1 MKKLQHK
8 IAVITGGG
16 SGIGFAAATLF
27 KSEGARVIINA
38 RNEERRRA
46 ILKEFPDDFDSVI
59 KADISLLADI
69 EEFYHQIHQNFG
81 KIDVLFLN
89 AGVGKLL
96 PMDLIDEAIFDE
108 TISVNFKGVFFG
120 IQKALP
126 YLQDGASIIITS
138 SVTNVMADPL
148 TTVYA
153 GTKAAVSSLTKTVSM
168 ALRERNIRVNTLSPG
183 PVDTPIFGKA
193 GVPADQLAT
202 LKEMLKEKIPI
213 GRIGESSE
221 LAKAALFLASD
232 DSSYMTGSEMV
243 VDGGYS
249 L

>member
-1 MKKLQHK
+1 MKKLDNK
-8 IAVITGGG
+8 VAVITGGG
-16 SGIGFAAATLF
+16 SGIGLAAATLF
-27 KSEGARVIINA
+27 KSEGAKVAINA
-38 RNEERRRA
+38 RNEERLRNLKDQFSNEFDRVIRA
-46 ILKEFPDDFDSVI
+46 DVSKVQ
-59 KADISLLADI
+59 DI
-69 EEFYHQIHQNFG
+69 EQFYLEIYKEFG

-89 AGVGKLL
+89 AGVGKLM
-96 PMDLIDEAIFDE
+96 PMDLIDENIFDE
-108 TISVNFKGVFFG
+108 TINVNFKGVFFG

-126 YLQDGASIIITS
+126 YLNDGASVIITS
-138 SVTNVMADPL
+138 SVTHVMADPL

-153 GTKAAVSSLTKTVSM
+153 GTKAAISSLTKTVSM
-168 ALRERNIRVNTLSPG
+168 ALKERNIRVNALSPG

-193 GVPADQLAT
+193 GISPDQLVH
-202 LKEMLKEKIPI
+202 LKELLKEKIPI
-213 GRIGESSE
+213 GRIGNPEE